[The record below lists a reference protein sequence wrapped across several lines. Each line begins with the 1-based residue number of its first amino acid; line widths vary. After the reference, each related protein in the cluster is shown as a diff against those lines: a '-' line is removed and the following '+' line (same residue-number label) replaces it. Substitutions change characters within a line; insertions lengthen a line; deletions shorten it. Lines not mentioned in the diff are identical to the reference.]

1 MVRARGESTFGVVA
15 GLGLEGADRE
25 GTGVVGERMAVPGG
39 SVVDP
44 QGVITGTGIW
54 EGGGCKRQ
62 AKRK

>member
-44 QGVITGTGIW
+44 QGARTGTGI
-54 EGGGCKRQ
+54 
-62 AKRK
+62 